1 MRMKSLVPPYEFLS
15 ILLFELYVGT
25 QLPKAHNMDDNDESN
40 DIILYHLRNTL

>member
-1 MRMKSLVPPYEFLS
+1 MTEKNLVPLYEFLS
-15 ILLFELYVGT
+15 ILLFGLYGGT